1 MSTDLCGV
9 RCENPF
15 FLSSSVVGSNYEM
28 VAKAFDEGWAGVAFK
43 TIGMFTPN
51 EVSPRFSE
59 IDKEDTAFVGFKNI
73 EQISTYSLEENL
85 DFFKK
90 LKENYPAKVIIA
102 SIMGSNEDEWT
113 KLASLCEKAIEAGA
127 DGLAAINTIKSIMNV
142 DLNGFSTSPNVSGK
156 SLANVPTTFSEMN
169 QMYSACLLMPTMMIA
184 WQKYAHEFM
193 FRTKEQRI

>member
-9 RCENPF
+9 KCENPF

-28 VAKAFDEGWAGVAFK
+28 VAKAFDEGRAGVAFK
-43 TIGMFTPN
+43 TIGVFTPN

-59 IDKEDTAFVGFKNI
+59 LDKEDTAFVGFKNI
-73 EQISTYSLEENL
+73 EQILTYSLEENL
-85 DFFKK
+85 DFFRK
-90 LKENYPAKVIIA
+90 LKEKYPTKAIIA
-102 SIMGSNEDEWT
+102 SIMGSSEEEWT
-113 KLASLCEKAIEAGA
+113 KLASLCEKAGA

-156 SLANVPTTFSEMN
+156 SSANVPTTFSEMN
-169 QMYSACLLMPTMMIA
+169 QMYSECLLMPTMMTA

>member
-1 MSTDLCGV
+1 MTRAGQELRLKQSVCLLQT
-9 RCENPF
+9 R
-15 FLSSSVVGSNYEM
+15 FLPDFQSLIRKIQLLWVLKILN
-28 VAKAFDEGWAGVAFK
+28 
-43 TIGMFTPN
+43 
-51 EVSPRFSE
+51 
-59 IDKEDTAFVGFKNI
+59 
-73 EQISTYSLEENL
+73 ISTYSLEQNL
-85 DFFKK
+85 DFFRK

-113 KLASLCEKAIEAGA
+113 KLASLCEKAGA

-169 QMYSACLLMPTMMIA
+169 QMYSACLLMPTMMTA